1 MFINTYRAYSVLGFV
16 LQISESKLIISLPGG
31 VTGIVQYKE
40 ISDTVHSL
48 LKEVGEGAGKVK
60 E

>member
-1 MFINTYRAYSVLGFV
+1 MLGFV

-31 VTGIVQYKE
+31 VAGIVQYKE
-40 ISDTVHSL
+40 ISDTVYFL
-48 LKEVGEGAGKVK
+48 LKEVGEGTGKVK

>member
-1 MFINTYRAYSVLGFV
+1 MLGFV

-48 LKEVGEGAGKVK
+48 LKEVGEGTGKVK